1 LPVLAKHMGPRM
13 GAILEEYRDNPKRY
27 DAFVRAQ
34 RVHDLLASLAP
45 ISEAQEA
52 TIPPKSLMR
61 EYIGGSDYEY

>member
-1 LPVLAKHMGPRM
+1 
-13 GAILEEYRDNPKRY
+13 
-27 DAFVRAQ
+27 
-34 RVHDLLASLAP
+34 VHDLLASLAP